1 MFFPSNSAGSS
12 YPSMRAAEGFEK
24 RQVPSESQPQIA
36 SAAESS
42 IRRIRSS
49 LLSRA
54 SSACIRFVLSS
65 EGGMVDCGCSGPG
78 TRRNAV
84 SQRHQSVGTL
94 PLSILDIT
102 IYRCSGI
109 YRRSAAVPGPCERR
123 NDCISYPVNKNA
135 VSTLHPISLELG
147 RNVNEKSTLYFWDGK
162 GSVRGKPRRTF
173 REQTNGI
180 RAALGP
186 VPHFVAGK
194 LLCEDSSS
202 VIVSGSSF
210 QNASSANEVIHA
222 VRPSRTKTRP
232 ALCLARR

>member
-1 MFFPSNSAGSS
+1 MFLPSNSAGSS

-36 SAAESS
+36 SAAELS

-54 SSACIRFVLSS
+54 SSACIRFELSS

-78 TRRNAV
+78 TRRNALT
-84 SQRHQSVGTL
+84 QRHQSVGTL
-94 PLSILDIT
+94 PLSILISLYTDAVR
-102 IYRCSGI
+102 YGRG
-109 YRRSAAVPGPCERR
+109 AAVPGPCERR
-123 NDCISYPVNKNA
+123 NDYISYPVNKNA
-135 VSTLHPISLELG
+135 ASTLRPSSLELG
-147 RNVNEKSTLYFWDGK
+147 RNIDEKSTLYFWEGK
-162 GSVRGKPRRTF
+162 GSDRGKPQRTY

-186 VPHFVAGK
+186 VPHCVTGK
-194 LLCEDSSS
+194 LLYEDSSS
-202 VIVSGSSF
+202 VIVSGSSL

-222 VRPSRTKTRP
+222 VRPRRVKTRP
-232 ALCLARR
+232 ALCFARR